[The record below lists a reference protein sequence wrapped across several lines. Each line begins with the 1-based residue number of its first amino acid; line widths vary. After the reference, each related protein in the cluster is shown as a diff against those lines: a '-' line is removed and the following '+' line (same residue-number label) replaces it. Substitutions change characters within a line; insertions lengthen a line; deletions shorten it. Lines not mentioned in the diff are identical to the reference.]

1 MKGPKA
7 ISINRDISPEEA
19 YISKVLLINYIKV

>member
-7 ISINRDISPEEA
+7 ISTDRDISPEEA
-19 YISKVLLINYIKV
+19 YISKILSIDYIKV

>member
-7 ISINRDISPEEA
+7 IGTDRDILLKEA
-19 YISKVLLINYIKV
+19 YISKIPSIDYIKV

>member
-7 ISINRDISPEEA
+7 ISTDRDISPEEA
-19 YISKVLLINYIKV
+19 YTGKILLIDHMKV